1 MVTTQEESYHL
12 VRNDDGW
19 VLSEK
24 GSYPVTDARIQELT
38 EALSNITYAEPMT
51 RDEQRAKLRG
61 CLRFGLD
68 AGDAAADRLADAV
81 DTLEAAPDAARALID
96 AFPR

>member
-1 MVTTQEESYHL
+1 
-12 VRNDDGW
+12 
-19 VLSEK
+19 
-24 GSYPVTDARIQELT
+24 
-38 EALSNITYAEPMT
+38 MT

>member
-1 MVTTQEESYHL
+1 MLTSKTTI
-12 VRNDDGW
+12 VDDPSIDPTAIEPARVKV
-19 VLSEK
+19 VLAGGEVIEVGSDTIK
-24 GSYPVTDARIQELT
+24 GSPQ
-38 EALSNITYAEPMT
+38 EPMT

-81 DTLEAAPDAARALID
+81 DRLEAAPDAARALID